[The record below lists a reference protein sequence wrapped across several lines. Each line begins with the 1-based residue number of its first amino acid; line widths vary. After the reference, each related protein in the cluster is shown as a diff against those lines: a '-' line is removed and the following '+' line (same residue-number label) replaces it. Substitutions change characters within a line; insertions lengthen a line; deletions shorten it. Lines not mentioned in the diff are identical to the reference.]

1 MLELLVSRLHS
12 HNLILLKQKMLLAIE
27 RITITMKEYSNIA
40 LIECLS
46 LIFRKPRMIT
56 FYLRCY

>member
-1 MLELLVSRLHS
+1 MLELLVSRLHL
-12 HNLILLKQKMLLAIE
+12 HNLILLKQKMLLSIE
-27 RITITMKEYSNIA
+27 RIVITIKEYSNIA

-46 LIFRKPRMIT
+46 LIFRKTLMIT

>member
-1 MLELLVSRLHS
+1 MLELLVSRLHP

-27 RITITMKEYSNIA
+27 RIAITMKEYSNIA

-46 LIFRKPRMIT
+46 LIFRKPLMMT
-56 FYLRCY
+56 FCLRCY

>member
-1 MLELLVSRLHS
+1 MLELLVSRLHP
-12 HNLILLKQKMLLAIE
+12 HNLIPLKQKVLLTIE
-27 RITITMKEYSNIA
+27 RIAITMKEYSNIA

-46 LIFRKPRMIT
+46 LIFRKPLMII